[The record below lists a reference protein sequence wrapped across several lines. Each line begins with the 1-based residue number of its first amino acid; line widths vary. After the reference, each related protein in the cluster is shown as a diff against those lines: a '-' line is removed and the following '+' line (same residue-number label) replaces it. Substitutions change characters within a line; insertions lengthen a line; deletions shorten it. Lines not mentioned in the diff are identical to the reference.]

1 MKRTP
6 LLAGLVLAGLLLM
19 QQRAQA
25 QSAIDLGPQS
35 PRRFDFYVLSL
46 TWVPGFCATHR
57 DPDECRRDFGFR
69 LHGLWPESVDG
80 YPSNCSSDA
89 LPRNVREVY
98 VGLFPSPQMIDH
110 EWLKHGTCTGL
121 SPSQFFEKTKNL
133 LLSTTIPADYRQRA
147 NIRSSDATAVKAA
160 FLAANPNLTAGSI
173 VLSCARRQVSE
184 IHICLGK
191 DGASARVCEAWERA
205 EDNCR

>member
-1 MKRTP
+1 
-6 LLAGLVLAGLLLM
+6 
-19 QQRAQA
+19 
-25 QSAIDLGPQS
+25 
-35 PRRFDFYVLSL
+35 LSL

-57 DPDECRRDFGFR
+57 DPEECRRDLGFR

-80 YPSNCSSDA
+80 YPSDCSSDA
-89 LPRNVREVY
+89 LPEKVREAY

-121 SPSQFFEKTKNL
+121 KPSEFFQKTQHL
-133 LLSTTIPADYRQRA
+133 LASTIIPVNYRQRA
-147 NIRSSDATAVKAA
+147 NIRSSDAAMIKAA
-160 FLAANPNLTAGSI
+160 FLAANPSFTAGSV
-173 VLSCARRQVSE
+173 VLLCARRLISE

-191 DGASARVCEAWERA
+191 DGGARVCEAWERA